1 MNMKHSV
8 WLLVFAAIITLP
20 GVTYPQAPT
29 PVSLPVRPAELKWM
43 PAIALPKGVQFVVIY
58 GVPTKPGLSI
68 ILLKFPPNFRVP
80 PHAHPVQSIV
90 TVLSGTYY
98 SGEGDKFD
106 PDKLRMFPAG
116 SVLSEP
122 VNAPHFAQTR
132 EDEVILQVTL
142 VEPSATQYV
151 DPADDPRKR

>member
-1 MNMKHSV
+1 MKHSF
-8 WLLVFAAIITLP
+8 WLFVFVAIITLS
-20 GVTYPQAPT
+20 GVAYPQAPS
-29 PVSLPVRPAELKWM
+29 PVSLPVRPADLKWM
-43 PAIALPKGVQFVVIY
+43 PALALPKGAQFVVIY
-58 GVPTKPGLSI
+58 GVPTKPGLFISLI
-68 ILLKFPPNFRVP
+68 KFPPNFRVP
-80 PHAHPVQSIV
+80 PHAHRVQSIV

-116 SVLSEP
+116 SVLSEAI
-122 VNAPHFAQTR
+122 NTPHFAQTR

-151 DPADDPRKR
+151 DPADDPRKK

>member
-43 PAIALPKGVQFVVIY
+43 PALALPKGVQFVVIY
-58 GVPTKPGLSI
+58 GVPTKPGLFIS
-68 ILLKFPPNFRVP
+68 LLKFPPNFRVP